1 MKANKQNTKEKYTF
15 AHHFISMNQP
25 LSFIHPQ
32 AELADNVV
40 VEPFVT
46 ISKDVVIGEGTW
58 IGSHVTIM
66 EGARIGKNCK
76 IFPGAVISAVP
87 QDLKFKGEKSEV
99 HIGNNVMI
107 REFVTINRGTEAT
120 RVTQIGD
127 NSLLMAYVHVAHDC
141 KIGNN
146 CVLANNVN
154 LAGHVEI
161 HDYAILG
168 GNVSIQQF
176 LKIGRH
182 SILSGGTLMN
192 KDVPPFVRAARHP
205 TCYAGVNSIG
215 LRRRGFSSDT
225 INHILDIYRILF
237 VRGYNTTNALKII
250 EAEIPASPEKD
261 EIVAFVRDSVRGI
274 MKGFNSTTN
283 DD

>member
-1 MKANKQNTKEKYTF
+1 
-15 AHHFISMNQP
+15 MNQP
-25 LSFIHPQ
+25 FSFIHPQ

-76 IFPGAVISAVP
+76 IFPGAVIAAVP
-87 QDLKFKGEKSEV
+87 QDLKFKGEKSAV
-99 HIGNNVMI
+99 HIGDNVVI

-120 RVTQIGD
+120 HTTTIG
-127 NSLLMAYVHVAHDC
+127 NNTLLMAYVHVAHDC
-141 KIGNN
+141 IVGNN

-161 HDYAILG
+161 ADYAILG

-176 LKIGRH
+176 VKIGRH
-182 SILSGGTLMN
+182 SILSGGTLVN
-192 KDVPPFVRAARHP
+192 KDIPPYVRAARHP

-215 LRRRGFSSDT
+215 LRRRGFST
-225 INHILDIYRILF
+225 ETVNHILDIYRILF
-237 VRGYNTTNALKII
+237 VRGFNTTNALKII
-250 EAEIPASPEKD
+250 EAEISASAEKD

-274 MKGFNSTTN
+274 MKGFSSANN

>member
-1 MKANKQNTKEKYTF
+1 V
-15 AHHFISMNQP
+15 NQP
-25 LSFIHPQ
+25 FSYIHPQ

-40 VEPFVT
+40 VEPFVS

-99 HIGNNVMI
+99 HIGDNVVI
-107 REFVTINRGTEAT
+107 REYVTINRGTENT
-120 RVTQIGD
+120 RKTVVGQNT
-127 NSLLMAYVHVAHDC
+127 LLMAYVHVAHDC
-141 KIGNN
+141 IIGKN

-161 HDYAILG
+161 GDFAILG
-168 GNVSIQQF
+168 GGVNIQQF
-176 LKIGRH
+176 CKVGRH
-182 SILSGGTLMN
+182 SILSGGTLVN
-192 KDVPPFVRAARHP
+192 KDIPPYVRAARHP

-215 LRRRGFSSDT
+215 LRRRGFST
-225 INHILDIYRILF
+225 EAINSILEIYRILY
-237 VRGYNTTNALKII
+237 VRGYNVTNALNVI
-250 EAEIPASPEKD
+250 EAEIPATAEKD
-261 EIVAFVRDSVRGI
+261 EIVGFVRESVRGI
-274 MKGFNSTTN
+274 MKGFNSRTN
-283 DD
+283 ED